1 MPRRLLFL
9 LCAGLICLLA
19 APGAA
24 VASSDCARASG
35 GKCKVGQTEPSN
47 TLGVVTYKAAQP
59 PARST
64 HKGREAY
71 TPAQREKIMEKAR
84 ALCRKT
90 YGAPS
95 RVNHIDYRRNTVW
108 CEDPTY

>member
-1 MPRRLLFL
+1 MPRRLMFL
-9 LCAGLICLLA
+9 LCAALICLLA
-19 APGAA
+19 APSAA
-24 VASSDCARASG
+24 MAASDCARSTG
-35 GKCKVGQTEPSN
+35 GKCKFGQTGPSKK
-47 TLGVVTYKAAQP
+47 LGVVTHKAVQP

-71 TPAQREKIMEKAR
+71 TPAQREKILENAR

-95 RVNHIDYRRNTVW
+95 RVNRIDYKRNTVW